1 MRKETKKARSDER
14 TTTYSLEARA
24 AEAGASV
31 EPVIVTE
38 LVDLDALL
46 IGGLMRHGL
55 CHHQR
60 IWLSLGSEVRVR
72 SQIRCKFEMLLQ
84 GQLRWFV
91 VAQDRKR
98 RHGFSRVRADTAR
111 QSALSGSENALK

>member
-1 MRKETKKARSDER
+1 M
-14 TTTYSLEARA
+14 TYSLKARA

-31 EPVIVTE
+31 EPVIVAE

-46 IGGLMRHGL
+46 IGGLMRHGP

-60 IWLSLGSEVRVR
+60 LGLSLDSEVRIR
-72 SQIRCKFEMLLQ
+72 SQIRGEFEMLLQ

-91 VAQDRKR
+91 VTQNRKR
-98 RHGFSRVRADTAR
+98 RHGFSRCAQTRRAR
-111 QSALSGSENALK
+111 GKIRIS

>member
-1 MRKETKKARSDER
+1 MRKERKKARAGER
-14 TTTYSLEARA
+14 TATYSLEARA
-24 AEAGASV
+24 AEACASV

-60 IWLSLGSEVRVR
+60 IGLPLGSEVRVR
-72 SQIRCKFEMLLQ
+72 SQIRGKFEMLLQ
-84 GQLRWFV
+84 GQLRGLV

-98 RHGFSRVRADTAR
+98 RHGFSRCAQTRRDSRLCQEA
-111 QSALSGSENALK
+111 ECPE